1 MLLLQFGRVLVVDVN
16 VFRDLTTRWPRS

>member
-1 MLLLQFGRVLVVDVN
+1 MLLQFGRVLVVDVN